1 MTNREFYNA
10 IINGS
15 MTDEV
20 KAHATEAL
28 SKLDERNQKRSAK
41 PTKGQL
47 ENEHTKEAILEYLR
61 QAGGSGIAVEI
72 SEGVAITTQKA
83 SALCRLLVEDGAL
96 TVEEV
101 KVPKKGKCKK
111 YSLANAVEAEE
122 SEE

>member
-28 SKLDERNQKRSAK
+28 SKLDERNQKRSSK
-41 PTKGQL
+41 PTKAQL
-47 ENEHTKEAILEYLR
+47 ENEPVKTAIVDYLTIH
-61 QAGGSGIAVEI
+61 GGAVAADIAAEVD
-72 SEGVAITTQKA
+72 ITTQKA
-83 SALCRLLVEDGAL
+83 SALCRQLVESGAL
-96 TVEEV
+96 MVEEV

>member
-20 KAHATEAL
+20 KTHAAEAL
-28 SKLDERNQKRSAK
+28 SKLDERNQKRSSK
-41 PTKGQL
+41 PTKAQL
-47 ENEHTKEAILEYLR
+47 ENEPVKTAIVDYLTIH
-61 QAGGSGIAVEI
+61 GGAVAADIAAEVD
-72 SEGVAITTQKA
+72 ITTQKA
-83 SALCRLLVEDGAL
+83 SALCRQLVESGTL

-111 YSLANAVEAEE
+111 YSLANAAEVEEDEE
-122 SEE
+122 

>member
-20 KAHATEAL
+20 KAHAAEAL
-28 SKLDERNQKRSAK
+28 SKLDERNQKRSSK
-41 PTKGQL
+41 PTKAQL
-47 ENEHTKEAILEYLR
+47 ENEPVKTAIVDYLTVH
-61 QAGGSGIAVEI
+61 GGAVAADIAAEVD
-72 SEGVAITTQKA
+72 ITTQKA
-83 SALCRLLVEDGAL
+83 SALCRQLVESGVL

-111 YSLANAVEAEE
+111 YSLANAAEVEEDEE
-122 SEE
+122 

>member
-28 SKLDERNQKRSAK
+28 SKLDERNQKRSSK
-41 PTKGQL
+41 PTKAQL
-47 ENEHTKEAILEYLR
+47 ENEPVKTAIVDYLTIH
-61 QAGGSGIAVEI
+61 GGAVAADIAAEVD
-72 SEGVAITTQKA
+72 ITTQKA
-83 SALCRLLVEDGAL
+83 SALCRLLVEDGVL

-111 YSLANAVEAEE
+111 YSLADAVEAEE